1 LCRVAQLEKFKGK
14 AGCVICDPSMRSFT
28 LDASVLCLVIA
39 SDGVWDNCKKLPML
53 SPTLKTSIKDAAV
66 AKKAARVAA
75 QSVVEFSLRNSP
87 NAEAQDNT
95 TAIVVVVGPEAAAG
109 LA

>member
-1 LCRVAQLEKFKGK
+1 
-14 AGCVICDPSMRSFT
+14 MRSFT

-39 SDGVWDNCKKLPML
+39 SDGVWDNTKKLPML
-53 SPTLKTSIKDAAV
+53 SSTLKTAIKDAAV
-66 AKKAARVAA
+66 PKKAAKVAA